1 MVIHSLLQ
9 QMQNSGFGTI
19 GDTLQVGTL
28 AVDTNGRAKNGV
40 AVALRGSAVNRTQI
54 EIQAID
60 FYVRNSNPLTAIQ
73 KAQQILEYLQ
83 ESFSE
88 ICNLPAMPPL
98 TDTYSNVTIVPTDSV
113 SFVGQDENG
122 GHVYLVSGE
131 LRYQKN
137 N

>member
-9 QMQNSGFGTI
+9 QMQTDGFGTI

-28 AVDTNGRAKNGV
+28 AVDTNGRAKNGI

-60 FYVRNSNPLTAIQ
+60 FYCFSSNPLTVIEQ
-73 KAQQILEYLQ
+73 AQSILEWLR

-88 ICNLPAMPPL
+88 VCNLPAMPPL
-98 TDTYSNVTIVPTDSV
+98 TDTYSNVVIAPTS
-113 SFVGQDENG
+113 SAEYVGVTENG
-122 GHVYLVSGE
+122 FHSYLVSAE
-131 LRYQKN
+131 IRYTKD
-137 N
+137 

>member
-9 QMQNSGFGTI
+9 QMQDDGLGNIGT
-19 GDTLQVGTL
+19 TLQVGTL
-28 AVDTNGRAKNGV
+28 AVDTNGKAINGI

-60 FYVRNSNPLTAIQ
+60 FYCRHSNPLTAIQ

-98 TDTYSNVTIVPTDSV
+98 TDSYSNVTIVPTSSV
-113 SFVGQDENG
+113 EFVGQDDNG
-122 GHVYLVSGE
+122 GHNYVVSAE
-131 LRYQKN
+131 VRYIKN

>member
-9 QMQNSGFGTI
+9 QMQIDGFGTI

>member
-9 QMQNSGFGTI
+9 QMQIDGFGTI

-60 FYVRNSNPLTAIQ
+60 FYVRNVSPLASIQ

-83 ESFSE
+83 EAFSE

-98 TDTYSNVTIVPTDSV
+98 TDSYSNVTIVPTSSV
-113 SFVGQDENG
+113 EFVGQDDNG
-122 GHVYLVSGE
+122 GHNYVVSAE
-131 LRYQKN
+131 VRYIKN

>member
-9 QMQNSGFGTI
+9 QMQIDGFGTI

-28 AVDTNGRAKNGV
+28 AVDTNGRAKNGI

-98 TDTYSNVTIVPTDSV
+98 TDTYSNVTIIPTDSV
-113 SFVGQDENG
+113 SFVGQDDNG

-131 LRYQKN
+131 IRYVKN